1 MVERLKMVKKSFN
14 VEVEPE
20 VVKWAI
26 KSSGYTIE
34 ELSKKLNCSENTIEG
49 WLEGRKQPTLR
60 QVENLSK
67 YLKRP
72 LAVFFLSKPPEEKP
86 LPKDYRLL
94 PGKEGVFDTKTIL
107 AIRTA
112 RRLQEVSK
120 ELAENL
126 HQEIKQDIS
135 SADLTDNPKKIAE
148 NYRNIL
154 QITERDQKKWK
165 TPNEAFNALR
175 ELIESRNIIVFQIPM
190 SVKDAGGFAL
200 PDDTPSVIVVN
211 SKDQIKRRIFT
222 LMHEFGHIL
231 LKKPGI
237 DMPENALFGTNNID
251 AVEKWCNEF
260 AAAFLLPENVAKDI
274 FDQNRMTLTETKT
287 LDRLS
292 TGYKLSKAMLLY
304 NMWKL
309 NYITSTQYKEVLGRP
324 QKEKNKNYLFSWD
337 DIPGNDNR
345 RLLDYLM
352 KSLKIDW
359 AKNAEI
365 KKKENGKTIAVTKGE
380 NSLKLKLN
388 EKEGKVLLEIVGGK
402 TYKYILKKENSKLNI
417 YKTGGGLP
425 PDIRCIREKGGKFIS
440 LVSANFENKFITN
453 RDALDYLSI
462 KSRYYDKILPKIR
475 G

>member
-1 MVERLKMVKKSFN
+1 MAKKSFN

-34 ELSKKLNCSENTIEG
+34 ELSKKLGSSENTIEG
-49 WLEGRKQPTLR
+49 WIEGRKQPTLR

-72 LAVFFLSKPPEEKP
+72 VAVFFLSKPPEEKP
-86 LPKDYRLL
+86 PPKDYRMLS
-94 PGKEGVFDTKTIL
+94 GKEGVFDTKTIL

-148 NYRNIL
+148 NYRNIF
-154 QITERDQKKWK
+154 QITEDAQKKWK
-165 TPNEAFNALR
+165 TSREAFNALR
-175 ELIESRNIIVFQIPM
+175 ELIEKRNIIVFQIPM
-190 SVKDAGGFAL
+190 SVKDVSGFAL
-200 PDDTPSVIVVN
+200 PDDTPPVIVVN
-211 SKDQIKRRIFT
+211 SKDQVKRRIFT

-231 LKKPGI
+231 LRKPGI
-237 DMPENALFGTNNID
+237 DMPENALFRTNNID
-251 AVEKWCNEF
+251 DIEKWCNEF

-274 FDQNRMTLTETKT
+274 FNQNRRTLTETET

-292 TGYKLSKAMLLY
+292 KRYKLSKAMLLY
-304 NMWKL
+304 NMQKL
-309 NYITSTQYKEVLGRP
+309 NYITTTQHKEVLERP
-324 QKEKNKNYLFSWD
+324 QKEKNKNYLFRWD
-337 DIPGNDNR
+337 DIPGKDNV
-345 RLLDYLM
+345 RLLNYLV
-352 KSLKIDW
+352 KIKINW
-359 AKNAEI
+359 VKNAEI
-365 KKKENGKTIAVTKGE
+365 KKSDDGKTITVTKE
-380 NSLKLKLN
+380 KNSIRFKLEKKDKVTLK
-388 EKEGKVLLEIVGGK
+388 IDSGK
-402 TYKYILKKENSKLNI
+402 TRKYILKKERGKLNV
-417 YKTGGGLP
+417 YPQKSGP
-425 PDIRCIREKGGKFIS
+425 SPDIRCVSEKGRKFIS
-440 LVSANFENKFITN
+440 IVSRNLENKFITN

-462 KSRYYDKILPKIR
+462 KSKYYYKVLPKIR